1 MLIRE
6 SGSRVTLLRAAS
18 NRAQTP
24 AAPAKRGRPRKHT
37 VIGAFRATDGVPDEI
52 LSSLGAAERKAL
64 ERWMAAFR
72 ESQARAAAAPVLAS
86 ARLRLDELVSALD
99 AAADTLT
106 STEADALW
114 ERLQAV
120 KQSLRRAGHARPA
133 TKKRPPPAPIGQ
145 RDLVDEL
152 QASNDAR

>member
-37 VIGAFRATDGVPDEI
+37 VIGAFRATDGVPEEI
-52 LSSLGAAERKAL
+52 LRSLGAAERKAL
-64 ERWMAAFR
+64 KRWMAAFQ

-114 ERLQAV
+114 EGLQAV

-133 TKKRPPPAPIGQ
+133 TKKRPPLAPIGQ

>member
-1 MLIRE
+1 MKGLPEEIP
-6 SGSRVTLLRAAS
+6 SR
-18 NRAQTP
+18 P
-24 AAPAKRGRPRKHT
+24 
-37 VIGAFRATDGVPDEI
+37 
-52 LSSLGAAERKAL
+52 GAAERRAL
-64 ERWMAAFR
+64 EVWMAVFR

-86 ARLRLDELVSALD
+86 ACLRLDELVSALD
-99 AAADTLT
+99 AAADTLP

-133 TKKRPPPAPIGQ
+133 TKKRPPAAAAGQ

-152 QASNDAR
+152 QASINAR

>member
-6 SGSRVTLLRAAS
+6 NGQRVTLLRAES
-18 NRAQTP
+18 TRTQTP

-37 VIGAFRATDGVPDEI
+37 VIGAFRATDGVPEEI
-52 LSSLGAAERKAL
+52 LRSLAAAERKVL
-64 ERWMAAFR
+64 DRWMAAFR
-72 ESQARAAAAPVLAS
+72 ESQARVAAAPVLAS
-86 ARLRLDELVSALD
+86 AQLRLDELVSALD

-120 KQSLRRAGHARPA
+120 KQSLRRAGHTRPA
-133 TKKRPPPAPIGQ
+133 TKKRPPAPAGQ

-152 QASNDAR
+152 HAWKDAR

>member
-6 SGSRVTLLRAAS
+6 NGQRVTLLRAAS
-18 NRAQTP
+18 DRAQAQ

-37 VIGAFRATDGVPDEI
+37 VIGAFRATDGVPEEI
-52 LSSLGAAERKAL
+52 LRSLGTAERKAL
-64 ERWMAAFR
+64 ELWMAALR

-86 ARLRLDELVSALD
+86 ACPRLDELVSALD

-133 TKKRPPPAPIGQ
+133 TKERPPAAAAGQ
-145 RDLVDEL
+145 RDLVEEL
-152 QASNDAR
+152 QASINAQ